1 MALEDIL
8 GEREKGS
15 RGSWEGGGGGGA
27 YLSRFLSFYSLL
39 LILITHVIVS

>member
-15 RGSWEGGGGGGA
+15 RGSWEGGGGGGELI
-27 YLSRFLSFYSLL
+27 YLASFLSTLFFLFSLL
-39 LILITHVIVS
+39 M

>member
-15 RGSWEGGGGGGA
+15 CGSWEGGGGGGGELI
-27 YLSRFLSFYSLL
+27 YLASFLSTLFFLFSLL
-39 LILITHVIVS
+39 M